1 MIHLSTTYI
10 RRDELMSE
18 LTKTLL
24 NIRSLRAFAREL
36 TLEQLEEAL
45 DKLTTVVSERKETEE
60 AERAQAAE
68 QEAKLA
74 AIAEQIAS
82 DGIDV
87 EALISALAGENKGKA
102 KSKRAPRPAKYK
114 YTDSTGQEKTW
125 TGQGR
130 TPSAI
135 QELLDAGK
143 SLDDFL
149 I

>member
-1 MIHLSTTYI
+1 
-10 RRDELMSE
+10 MSE
-18 LTKTLL
+18 ITKTLL
-24 NIRSLRAFAREL
+24 NIRSLRAFSRDL

-45 DKLTTVVSERKETEE
+45 DKLTTVVEERRESEEQEK
-60 AERAQAAE
+60 AVIAE

-74 AIAEQIAS
+74 AIAEQIAN

-87 EALISALAGENKGKA
+87 EALISALAGETKSKA
-102 KSKRAPRPAKYK
+102 KAKGKRAPRPAKYK
-114 YTDSTGQEKTW
+114 YTLNGVEKTW

-135 QELLDAGK
+135 QKALDEGK
-143 SLDDFL
+143 SLEEFE